1 MSNHPDF
8 RDLAWDVSE
17 EVYRADP
24 ALSYSKISRFLR
36 EGIGKIDNLDDKVTS
51 ASLTFGS
58 LVDCL
63 FTAPEEFPERYVV
76 ANEDNVPSGKLKDVI
91 DLLLSSTTYSKVV
104 EVPEEEIHKACIECK
119 YYIDDR
125 YKSSRLKNVHG
136 CAEYFN
142 AVRKTQGKNIITQD
156 QLDKAM
162 ACVNALRANTGVS
175 KVLEVPPFDG
185 EIFYQLKFTAKM
197 GRVAL
202 RCMADIITVD
212 HAKKLVRIIDLKTTS
227 KVEDDFPESVIEWNY
242 GIQAQMYYDI
252 IRARMNQHEDF
263 KDYELDDF
271 HFIVVRN
278 NGTPRPLAFKF
289 DQTKSGKVGYTIGDH
304 SVPSWRKIAA
314 ELEYYLSSGVRH
326 YKEINAEEVN
336 SIENV
341 YAKRL

>member
-91 DLLLSSTTYSKVV
+91 DLLLSSTTYAKVV
-104 EVPEEEIHKACIECK
+104 EVPEEEIHRACIECK

-136 CAEYFN
+136 CAEYFD

-162 ACVNALRANTGVS
+162 ACVNALRANKGVS
-175 KVLEVPPFDG
+175 KLIRSWV
-185 EIFYQLKFTAKM
+185 M
-197 GRVAL
+197 G
-202 RCMADIITVD
+202 
-212 HAKKLVRIIDLKTTS
+212 
-227 KVEDDFPESVIEWNY
+227 W
-242 GIQAQMYYDI
+242 
-252 IRARMNQHEDF
+252 
-263 KDYELDDF
+263 
-271 HFIVVRN
+271 
-278 NGTPRPLAFKF
+278 
-289 DQTKSGKVGYTIGDH
+289 
-304 SVPSWRKIAA
+304 
-314 ELEYYLSSGVRH
+314 
-326 YKEINAEEVN
+326 VN
-336 SIENV
+336 S
-341 YAKRL
+341 R